1 MLVVG
6 PPDGA
11 PASLLVSRY
20 RLSAPGGFRTTAP
33 QATFL
38 ITGTP
43 QAAVG
48 GITVGMRA
56 ASDIPA
62 SIQFEWSHD
71 ETFQTG
77 VHRSAVHT
85 PGPPFTART
94 DLSLADT
101 QPVYWRARLTSSR
114 SGTSGLSAIQ
124 RYTPHVGGDELVMAA
139 ASCAHLWNEPAYD
152 GLHRLLDAA
161 SQPPAILIYQG
172 DLGYAGNR
180 RFSCYRESPDFYAE
194 RFARTLADPHFRALR
209 RTVPVGFTLDDHDY
223 SQINNAPPSEI
234 PSWTTPLWNDIHAD
248 PSGVGYFDFRLDD
261 VHCMTLDG
269 RRYADPV
276 GDPNTPQKTKLGQ
289 VQRDW
294 LEGLLAGT
302 NASLVVVFSADIFAS
317 RRHSLD
323 CFLFGWPDEYRR
335 LMTDFMDLQLRGVRV
350 VILSGDAHGLRIH
363 HHPDP
368 AGRHAADGLSVV
380 EFICSGLA
388 PRSWSGPMAGD
399 PTLDTARFVLGHKGL
414 GMITVEP
421 PAASNRA
428 VRLRAISGQRNGP
441 IDLFPPLRLAF
452 APEPDSPPSLTA
464 PSRPP
469 TEIEPAAE

>member
-1 MLVVG
+1 M
-6 PPDGA
+6 
-11 PASLLVSRY
+11 
-20 RLSAPGGFRTTAP
+20 
-33 QATFL
+33 
-38 ITGTP
+38 
-43 QAAVG
+43 
-48 GITVGMRA
+48 
-56 ASDIPA
+56 
-62 SIQFEWSHD
+62 
-71 ETFQTG
+71 
-77 VHRSAVHT
+77 
-85 PGPPFTART
+85 
-94 DLSLADT
+94 
-101 QPVYWRARLTSSR
+101 
-114 SGTSGLSAIQ
+114 SAIQ
-124 RYTPHVGGDELVMAA
+124 RYTPHVDGDELVMAA
-139 ASCAHLWNEPAYD
+139 ASCAHLWNEPAYE

-194 RFARTLADPHFRALR
+194 RFARTLADPHFSALR

-248 PSGVGYFDFRLDD
+248 PSGVGYFEFRLGD

-269 RRYADPV
+269 RRYADPAPIRTRRRRPSSATCSEI
-276 GDPNTPQKTKLGQ
+276 GSRGC
-289 VQRDW
+289 
-294 LEGLLAGT
+294 LLARM
-302 NASLVVVFSADIFAS
+302 
-317 RRHSLD
+317 RR
-323 CFLFGWPDEYRR
+323 FLFGWPDEYRR

-350 VILSGDAHGLRIH
+350 VILSGDAHGFRIH

-428 VRLRAISGQRNGP
+428 VRLRAISGQPTGP

-452 APEPDSPPSLTA
+452 APEPDSPRSLTA